1 MGYLQRLLIQYKWI
15 ILGVVLA
22 SILLIFYWLSGS
34 DQDYY
39 RDEIESTVE
48 VDSVISLLDKL
59 PSGKYE
65 SVGYDKAA
73 QYYDGQR
80 ESYEKLLSYLNDRV
94 GRDNTEYGIASLYVG
109 KGLVALSGG
118 QMDSVV
124 YYIQEAEK
132 VMPLGNNRCS
142 YFELIAMY
150 HLRRSDLKMSKTY
163 LNKGLEEAIR
173 HRDVVKRRFFLNKLG
188 SICFNE
194 SLYGAASKYFLEVY
208 STYPSGKGAPA
219 ELIGNIISVKIVE
232 GNYQEAEVFWKKNEE
247 LLASARDRYS
257 RQLVLINR
265 IELNLHLGRFD
276 ETESLFAE
284 LPDSMVLS
292 NLRIHHLANRLKF
305 AQERSPKSVGSL
317 LGRHI
322 DWVMA
327 DYFGAVTRLEPY
339 LLLSINEED
348 GLLEA
353 DSLESWKNR
362 SVEQFEEN
370 PMASSN
376 HYKLISTIYSKQP
389 KMMAEAYKVLEISND
404 YKDKYHLLDDSVK
417 RADFTAKKDFESMKT
432 KQFAFEKEMLQ
443 QKKINGYLAGTY
455 GSVVLTL
462 FLLVLFLWARQTA
475 KKKELDWAQMQL
487 HIQVEEKEFLQK
499 EKELNARI
507 IGLSEL
513 VMEKSLELSKKLKV
527 LNTSNSPEIETLRK
541 ELEALGRVETTS
553 RPQIADSK
561 LKEQGDILEQY
572 PQLKAMNLTEKR
584 IFILSVDGYKS
595 KDIAAIVGVSPQYIH
610 NVRSKIRKVLGVDN
624 SVHWESFKDK
634 RFRA

>member
-1 MGYLQRLLIQYKWI
+1 MGFLKTLIKQYKWI
-15 ILGVVLA
+15 VIGIVSVV
-22 SILLIFYWLSGS
+22 ILLISYWLMDS
-34 DQDYY
+34 DEDFY
-39 RDEIESTVE
+39 RDEIERTVE
-48 VDSVISLLDKL
+48 VDSVIAMLDKL

-65 SVGYDKAA
+65 SVGYDKVA
-73 QYYDGQR
+73 QYF
-80 ESYEKLLSYLNDRV
+80 ESQKENYEKLLTYLNDRV
-94 GRDNTEYGIASLYVG
+94 SRDNTEYGMASMYVG
-109 KGLVALSGG
+109 HGLVSLSRGEL
-118 QMDSVV
+118 DSVV
-124 YYIQEAEK
+124 HYIQESEK
-132 VMPLGNNRCS
+132 IMPMGNNRCS

-150 HLRRSDLKMSKTY
+150 HLTRGDLKMSKTY

-173 HRDVVKRRFFLNKLG
+173 RRDVVKRRFFLNKLG
-188 SICFNE
+188 SICFSE

-208 STYPSGKGAPA
+208 STYPSGKGVPA

-232 GNYQEAEVFWKKNEE
+232 GNYQEAEVFWKKNED

-265 IELNLHLGRFD
+265 VELNLHLGRV
-276 ETESLFAE
+276 EESEDLLNQ
-284 LPDSMVLS
+284 LPDSLVLGS
-292 NLRIHHLANRLKF
+292 LRIHHLANRLAYLK
-305 AQERSPKSVGSL
+305 ERKPLAIPATIREHLDWISV
-317 LGRHI
+317 
-322 DWVMA
+322 
-327 DYFGAVTRLEPY
+327 DYFGAVTRLEPF
-339 LLLSINEED
+339 LLMSLD
-348 GLLEA
+348 GKENLLEA
-353 DSLESWKNR
+353 DSLEAWKNR
-362 SVEQFEEN
+362 SAEQFEEN

-376 HYKLISTIYSKQP
+376 HYKLLSVIYSQQP
-389 KMMAEAYKVLEISND
+389 KKMLDAYQVLQVSND

-443 QKKINGYLAGTY
+443 QKKMNGYLAGTY

-527 LNTSNSPEIETLRK
+527 LNTSNSPDIEILRK

-634 RFRA
+634 RLHS

>member
-15 ILGVVLA
+15 ILGVVLS

-284 LPDSMVLS
+284 LPDSVVVS

-305 AQERSPKSVGSL
+305 AQRRSPRLVGSL
-317 LGRHI
+317 LGRHL

-376 HYKLISTIYSKQP
+376 HYKLISTLYSKRP

-487 HIQVEEKEFLQK
+487 HVQVEEKEFLQK

>member
-1 MGYLQRLLIQYKWI
+1 MATW
-15 ILGVVLA
+15 
-22 SILLIFYWLSGS
+22 
-34 DQDYY
+34 
-39 RDEIESTVE
+39 
-48 VDSVISLLDKL
+48 
-59 PSGKYE
+59 
-65 SVGYDKAA
+65 
-73 QYYDGQR
+73 
-80 ESYEKLLSYLNDRV
+80 
-94 GRDNTEYGIASLYVG
+94 
-109 KGLVALSGG
+109 GLVALSEG

-132 VMPLGNNRCS
+132 IMPLGNNRCS

-173 HRDVVKRRFFLNKLG
+173 HRDVAKRRFFLNKLG

-208 STYPSGKGAPA
+208 STYPSGRGAPA
-219 ELIGNIISVKIVE
+219 ELIGNILSVKIVE
-232 GNYQEAEVFWKKNEE
+232 GNYQEAEVFWKKNED
-247 LLASARDRYS
+247 LLAGARDRYS

-276 ETESLFAE
+276 ETEALFAQ
-284 LPDSMVLS
+284 LPDSSVLS
-292 NLRIHHLANRLKF
+292 NLRIHHLANTLKY
-305 AQERSPKSVGSL
+305 ASEKSEKLVGSIL
-317 LGRHI
+317 ERHM
-322 DWVMA
+322 DWVMG
-327 DYFGAVTRLEPY
+327 DYFGAETRLEPY
-339 LLLSINEED
+339 LLASINAED
-348 GLLEA
+348 GLLQA
-353 DSLESWKNR
+353 DSLEAWKNH

-376 HYKLISTIYSKQP
+376 HYKLISTLYSKTP
-389 KMMAEAYKVLEISND
+389 KMMAEAYEVLQVSND

-487 HIQVEEKEFLQK
+487 HVQVEEKEFLQK

-507 IGLSEL
+507 IS
-513 VMEKSLELSKKLKV
+513 
-527 LNTSNSPEIETLRK
+527 
-541 ELEALGRVETTS
+541 
-553 RPQIADSK
+553 
-561 LKEQGDILEQY
+561 
-572 PQLKAMNLTEKR
+572 
-584 IFILSVDGYKS
+584 
-595 KDIAAIVGVSPQYIH
+595 
-610 NVRSKIRKVLGVDN
+610 
-624 SVHWESFKDK
+624 
-634 RFRA
+634 

>member
-109 KGLVALSGG
+109 RGLVALSGG

-150 HLRRSDLKMSKTY
+150 HLLRSDLKMSKTY

-188 SICFNE
+188 SICFSE

-257 RQLVLINR
+257 RQFVLTNR

-276 ETESLFAE
+276 EIESLFAE

-292 NLRIHHLANRLKF
+292 NLRIHHLANRLKI
-305 AQERSPKSVGSL
+305 AQERSPNLVGSI
-317 LGRHI
+317 LGRHM

-339 LLLSINEED
+339 LLSSINEGD

-362 SVEQFEEN
+362 SLEQFEEN

-389 KMMAEAYKVLEISND
+389 KMMAEAYEVLEISND
-404 YKDKYHLLDDSVK
+404 FKDKYHLLDDSVK

-443 QKKINGYLAGTY
+443 QQKINGYLAGTY

-487 HIQVEEKEFLQK
+487 HVQVEEKEFLQK

-553 RPQIADSK
+553 RPQIADLK

>member
-284 LPDSMVLS
+284 LPDSVVVS

-305 AQERSPKSVGSL
+305 AQRRSPRLVGSL
-317 LGRHI
+317 LGRHL

-376 HYKLISTIYSKQP
+376 HYKLISTLYSKRP

-487 HIQVEEKEFLQK
+487 HVQVEEKEFLQK

>member
-1 MGYLQRLLIQYKWI
+1 M
-15 ILGVVLA
+15 
-22 SILLIFYWLSGS
+22 
-34 DQDYY
+34 
-39 RDEIESTVE
+39 
-48 VDSVISLLDKL
+48 
-59 PSGKYE
+59 
-65 SVGYDKAA
+65 
-73 QYYDGQR
+73 
-80 ESYEKLLSYLNDRV
+80 
-94 GRDNTEYGIASLYVG
+94 YVG
-109 KGLVALSGG
+109 KGLVALTKGE
-118 QMDSVV
+118 MDSVV
-124 YYIQEAEK
+124 HYIQESEK
-132 VMPLGNNRCS
+132 IMPLGNNRCS
-142 YFELIAMY
+142 YFELIAMF
-150 HLRRSDLKMSKTY
+150 HLDRGDLKMSKTF

-173 HRDVVKRRFFLNKLG
+173 YRDVVKRRFFLNKLG
-188 SICFNE
+188 SICFSE

-232 GNYQEAEVFWKKNEE
+232 GNYQEAEVFWNKNEE
-247 LLASARDRYS
+247 LLAKARDKYAK
-257 RQLVLINR
+257 QLVLINR
-265 IELNLHLGRFD
+265 IELNLHLGRVS
-276 ETESLFAE
+276 ETDPLFAQ
-284 LPDSMVLS
+284 LPDSTVLPS
-292 NLRIHHLANRLKF
+292 LRIAHLANRLSYARVK
-305 AQERSPKSVGSL
+305 APDLVMSILRRRME
-317 LGRHI
+317 
-322 DWVMA
+322 WVMN

-339 LLLSINEED
+339 LLQSIEEKED
-348 GLLEA
+348 LLIS

-362 SVEQFEEN
+362 TIEQFNDN
-370 PMASSN
+370 PMAASN
-376 HYKLISTIYSKQP
+376 HYRLLSAIYQQVDN
-389 KMMAEAYKVLEISND
+389 KMSEAYQTLLVSNEF
-404 YKDKYHLLDDSVK
+404 KDKYHLLDDSVK

-462 FLLVLFLWARQTA
+462 LLLVLFLWSRQTA

-513 VMEKSLELSKKLKV
+513 VMEKSLELSKKLKS
-527 LNTSNSPEIETLRK
+527 LNTNNSPDIETLRK

-561 LKEQGDILEQY
+561 LKEKGDIMEQY
-572 PQLKAMNLTEKR
+572 PQLKSMSLTEKR

-595 KDIAAIVGVSPQYIH
+595 KDIAAIVGVTPQYIH

-634 RFRA
+634 RLQG

>member
-1 MGYLQRLLIQYKWI
+1 MGSLQRLLIQYKWI

-22 SILLIFYWLSGS
+22 SILLIFDWLSGS

-80 ESYEKLLSYLNDRV
+80 EFYEKLLSYLNDRV

-109 KGLVALSGG
+109 RGLVALSGG

-132 VMPLGNNRCS
+132 LMPLGNNRCS

-173 HRDVVKRRFFLNKLG
+173 RRDVVKRRFFLNKLG

-232 GNYQEAEVFWKKNEE
+232 GNYQEAEVFWEKNEE

-257 RQLVLINR
+257 RQLVLTNR

-276 ETESLFAE
+276 EIESLFAE

-317 LGRHI
+317 LGRHV

-339 LLLSINEED
+339 LLSSINEGD

-362 SVEQFEEN
+362 SLEQFEEN

-389 KMMAEAYKVLEISND
+389 KMMAEAYEVLEISND
-404 YKDKYHLLDDSVK
+404 FKDKYHLLDDSVK

-443 QKKINGYLAGTY
+443 QQKINGYLAGTY

-487 HIQVEEKEFLQK
+487 HVQVEEKEFLQK

-553 RPQIADSK
+553 RPQIADLK

>member
-15 ILGVVLA
+15 ILGVIIS

-34 DQDYY
+34 DLDYY

-48 VDSVISLLDKL
+48 VDSVISLLDNL

-80 ESYEKLLSYLNDRV
+80 ESYEKLLAYLNDRV

-132 VMPLGNNRCS
+132 MMPLGNNRCS

-208 STYPSGKGAPA
+208 STYPSGKRAPA

-257 RQLVLINR
+257 RQLVLTNR

-276 ETESLFAE
+276 ETESLFTE
-284 LPDSMVLS
+284 LPDSTVLS
-292 NLRIHHLANRLKF
+292 DLRIHHLANRLKY
-305 AQERSPKSVGSL
+305 AQERSPKLVGSI
-317 LGRHI
+317 LGRHM

-339 LLLSINEED
+339 LLLSIYEGN

-362 SVEQFEEN
+362 SLEQFEEN

-376 HYKLISTIYSKQP
+376 HYKLISTIYSKQQ

-404 YKDKYHLLDDSVK
+404 FKDKYHLLDDSVK
-417 RADFTAKKDFESMKT
+417 RADFTAKKDFESMK
-432 KQFAFEKEMLQ
+432 
-443 QKKINGYLAGTY
+443 
-455 GSVVLTL
+455 
-462 FLLVLFLWARQTA
+462 
-475 KKKELDWAQMQL
+475 
-487 HIQVEEKEFLQK
+487 
-499 EKELNARI
+499 
-507 IGLSEL
+507 
-513 VMEKSLELSKKLKV
+513 
-527 LNTSNSPEIETLRK
+527 
-541 ELEALGRVETTS
+541 
-553 RPQIADSK
+553 
-561 LKEQGDILEQY
+561 
-572 PQLKAMNLTEKR
+572 
-584 IFILSVDGYKS
+584 
-595 KDIAAIVGVSPQYIH
+595 
-610 NVRSKIRKVLGVDN
+610 
-624 SVHWESFKDK
+624 
-634 RFRA
+634 

>member
-1 MGYLQRLLIQYKWI
+1 MGLIKSFFTRYKWVVV
-15 ILGVVLA
+15 GVVIAL
-22 SILLIFYWLSGS
+22 ILLILFVLNDN
-34 DQDYY
+34 DQDYF
-39 RDEIESTVE
+39 RNEIEDAVE
-48 VDSVISLLDKL
+48 VDSVISMLDKL

-65 SVGYDKAA
+65 SVGYDKVAK
-73 QYYDGQR
+73 YYEGQR
-80 ESYEKLLSYLNDRV
+80 DSYEKLLSYLNDRV
-94 GRDNTEYGIASLYVG
+94 YRDNTEYAIASMYVG
-109 KGLVALSGG
+109 KGLVALTKGE
-118 QMDSVV
+118 MDSVV
-124 YYIQEAEK
+124 HYIQESEK
-132 VMPLGNNRCS
+132 IMPLGNNRCS
-142 YFELIAMY
+142 YFELIAMF
-150 HLRRSDLKMSKTY
+150 HLDRGDLKMSKTF

-173 HRDVVKRRFFLNKLG
+173 YRDVVKRRFFLNKLG
-188 SICFNE
+188 SICFSE

-232 GNYQEAEVFWKKNEE
+232 GNYQEAEVFWNKNEE
-247 LLASARDRYS
+247 LLAKARDKYAK
-257 RQLVLINR
+257 QLVLINR
-265 IELNLHLGRFD
+265 IELNLHLGRVS
-276 ETESLFAE
+276 ETDPLFAQ
-284 LPDSMVLS
+284 LPDSTVLPS
-292 NLRIHHLANRLKF
+292 LRIAHLANRLSYARVK
-305 AQERSPKSVGSL
+305 APDLVMSILRRRME
-317 LGRHI
+317 
-322 DWVMA
+322 WVMN

-339 LLLSINEED
+339 LLQSIEEKED
-348 GLLEA
+348 LLIS

-362 SVEQFEEN
+362 TIEQFNDN
-370 PMASSN
+370 PMAASN
-376 HYKLISTIYSKQP
+376 HYRLLSAIYQQVDN
-389 KMMAEAYKVLEISND
+389 KMSEAYQTLLVSNEF
-404 YKDKYHLLDDSVK
+404 KDKYHLLDDSVK

-462 FLLVLFLWARQTA
+462 LLLVLFLWSRQTA

-513 VMEKSLELSKKLKV
+513 VMEKSLELSKKLKS
-527 LNTSNSPEIETLRK
+527 LNTNNSPDIETLRK

-561 LKEQGDILEQY
+561 LKEKGDIMEQY
-572 PQLKAMNLTEKR
+572 PQLKSMSLTEKR

-595 KDIAAIVGVSPQYIH
+595 KDIAAIVGVTPQYIH

-634 RFRA
+634 RLQG

>member
-109 KGLVALSGG
+109 RGLVALSGG

-284 LPDSMVLS
+284 LPDSVVVS

-487 HIQVEEKEFLQK
+487 HVQVEEKEFLQK

>member
-1 MGYLQRLLIQYKWI
+1 MGYLKRLINQYKWI
-15 ILGVVLA
+15 ILGVVSA

-39 RDEIESTVE
+39 RDEIESAIE

-94 GRDNTEYGIASLYVG
+94 GRDNTEYGIASLFVG
-109 KGLVALSGG
+109 RGLVALSEG

-132 VMPLGNNRCS
+132 IMPLGNNRCS

-173 HRDVVKRRFFLNKLG
+173 HRDVAKRRFFLNKLG

-208 STYPSGKGAPA
+208 STYPSGRGAPA
-219 ELIGNIISVKIVE
+219 ELIGNILSVKIVE
-232 GNYQEAEVFWKKNEE
+232 GNYQEAEVFWKKNED
-247 LLASARDRYS
+247 LLAGARDRYS

-276 ETESLFAE
+276 ETEALFSQ
-284 LPDSMVLS
+284 LPDSSVLS
-292 NLRIHHLANRLKF
+292 NLRIHHLANTLKY
-305 AQERSPKSVGSL
+305 ASEKSEKLVGSIL
-317 LGRHI
+317 ERHM
-322 DWVMA
+322 DWVMG

-339 LLLSINEED
+339 LLASINAED
-348 GLLEA
+348 GLLQA
-353 DSLESWKNR
+353 DSLEAWKNR
-362 SVEQFEEN
+362 SVAQFEEN

-376 HYKLISTIYSKQP
+376 HYKLISTLYSKTP
-389 KMMAEAYKVLEISND
+389 KMMAEAYEVLQVSND

-487 HIQVEEKEFLQK
+487 HVQVEEKEFLQK

-634 RFRA
+634 RFQG

>member
-1 MGYLQRLLIQYKWI
+1 
-15 ILGVVLA
+15 
-22 SILLIFYWLSGS
+22 
-34 DQDYY
+34 
-39 RDEIESTVE
+39 
-48 VDSVISLLDKL
+48 
-59 PSGKYE
+59 
-65 SVGYDKAA
+65 
-73 QYYDGQR
+73 
-80 ESYEKLLSYLNDRV
+80 
-94 GRDNTEYGIASLYVG
+94 
-109 KGLVALSGG
+109 
-118 QMDSVV
+118 
-124 YYIQEAEK
+124 
-132 VMPLGNNRCS
+132 
-142 YFELIAMY
+142 
-150 HLRRSDLKMSKTY
+150 
-163 LNKGLEEAIR
+163 
-173 HRDVVKRRFFLNKLG
+173 
-188 SICFNE
+188 
-194 SLYGAASKYFLEVY
+194 
-208 STYPSGKGAPA
+208 
-219 ELIGNIISVKIVE
+219 IVE

-257 RQLVLINR
+257 RQLVLTNR
-265 IELNLHLGRFD
+265 IELNLRLGRFD

-487 HIQVEEKEFLQK
+487 HVQVEEKEFLQK